1 MLNCVEYLTLAG
13 KPCLSYALIANVVIK
28 TFRPKLLMLASAHSS
43 ALFVQHVQRQRL
55 KVIALIVAEGY
66 CFALADLSINLQNI
80 LRPPIGF
87 SSPMAVPKS
96 FKLKLNSE
104 WLSFGGSQL
113 SLNITSFFFSVRQ
126 TISCSQMNYLKQF
139 SMIVALISNSS
150 YTYADCEKINS
161 SAKNT
166 NLLIDKSTIGD
177 ELDQAVAYRWLRKRA
192 GLRR

>member
-13 KPCLSYALIANVVIK
+13 TPCLSYVLIANVVIEI
-28 TFRPKLLMLASAHSS
+28 FRPMLLMLVFVHSS
-43 ALFVQHVQRQRL
+43 VLFVRHVRMQRL

-104 WLSFGGSQL
+104 
-113 SLNITSFFFSVRQ
+113 
-126 TISCSQMNYLKQF
+126 
-139 SMIVALISNSS
+139 
-150 YTYADCEKINS
+150 
-161 SAKNT
+161 
-166 NLLIDKSTIGD
+166 
-177 ELDQAVAYRWLRKRA
+177 
-192 GLRR
+192 